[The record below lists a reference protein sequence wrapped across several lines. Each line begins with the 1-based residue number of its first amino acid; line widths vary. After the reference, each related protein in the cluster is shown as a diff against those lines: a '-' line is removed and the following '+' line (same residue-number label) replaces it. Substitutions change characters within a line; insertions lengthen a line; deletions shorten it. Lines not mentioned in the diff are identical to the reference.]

1 MADKTQNLVEG
12 LAVQDDDLAL
22 VKVRCKR
29 RPQYI
34 RAGVAFP
41 FGTSTHVVTW
51 AQYDLLLADRSGAL
65 AVSLVEAPAPGAGDE
80 EASPVSLG
88 GVGDG
93 VSIVTDNG
101 APLDNDAPDG
111 PTAEQEVLLAREK
124 IERIIQAVLTAP
136 GDVPVTGSG
145 KVDLAWLKGQL
156 GEPVT
161 AAERDAALDELAK
174 RQTADNKSEQ
184 EGA

>member
-1 MADKTQNLVEG
+1 MADKTQNMVEN
-12 LAVQDDDLAL
+12 LAVQDDDLAAI
-22 VKVRCKR
+22 KVRCKR

-51 AQYDLLLADRSGAL
+51 AQYDILQADRSGAL

-80 EASPVSLG
+80 ETSPVSLG
-88 GVGDG
+88 GMGDG
-93 VSIVTDNG
+93 VNVVTDDEPTLG
-101 APLDNDAPDG
+101 DNDAPDG
-111 PTAEQEVLLAREK
+111 PTPDQEVVLAREK
-124 IERIIQAVLTAP
+124 LERIVNAVLNAP

-145 KVDLAWLKGQL
+145 KVDLAWLKEQL

-174 RQTADNKSEQ
+174 RQTADNKS
-184 EGA
+184 